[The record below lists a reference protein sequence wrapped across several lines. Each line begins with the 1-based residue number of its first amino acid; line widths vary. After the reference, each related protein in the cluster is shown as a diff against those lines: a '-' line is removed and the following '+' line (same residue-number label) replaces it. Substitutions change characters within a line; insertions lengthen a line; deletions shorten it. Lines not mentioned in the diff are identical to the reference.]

1 MAPVTYCLLYLDEE
15 LRREEQTQKE
25 SEQAS
30 QAMYEHPIHHHHHYD
45 HYDGMHQMAPEDYDN
60 LMPDPLQFVSM
71 MGAPPPP
78 PMVPPPQ
85 PERADKNEP
94 VLPPG
99 KTNSTQLVA
108 FMQNNEFSLRHRRG
122 RRRSGY

>member
-1 MAPVTYCLLYLDEE
+1 MTFKKLNTIFLDEE
-15 LRREEQTQKE
+15 LRREELSQKE
-25 SEQAS
+25 SEEVTTHL
-30 QAMYEHPIHHHHHYD
+30 MYGNPMEHHSMY

-60 LMPDPLQFVSM
+60 LMPDPMQFVSM

-78 PMVPPPQ
+78 PMVPPPK

-99 KTNSTQLVA
+99 K
-108 FMQNNEFSLRHRRG
+108 
-122 RRRSGY
+122 

>member
-1 MAPVTYCLLYLDEE
+1 M
-15 LRREEQTQKE
+15 EQQ
-25 SEQAS
+25 
-30 QAMYEHPIHHHHHYD
+30 HHHSMY

-60 LMPDPLQFVSM
+60 LMPDPMQFVSM

-99 KTNSTQLVA
+99 IFFIYLFLVNS
-108 FMQNNEFSLRHRRG
+108 N
-122 RRRSGY
+122 